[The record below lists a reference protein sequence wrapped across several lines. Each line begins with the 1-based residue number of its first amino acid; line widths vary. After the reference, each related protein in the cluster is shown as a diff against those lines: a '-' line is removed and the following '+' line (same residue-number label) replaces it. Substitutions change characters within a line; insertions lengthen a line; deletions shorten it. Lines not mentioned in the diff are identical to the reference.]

1 MEGKMIARLQDTT
14 GESTTCS
21 EPRCG
26 RRTFREDLSK
36 DLNAGADS
44 QRMKRT
50 GQIEKEVE
58 IILTRSLLKT
68 KGMVMRAV
76 RCKEKT
82 KRSWTSGQLKHEAEG
97 NGSWSEIGRQGLEFG
112 EPFMSCQ
119 GAWALR
125 CQHWRA
131 AGGFKQILD
140 LHLLDHSQAEGAHV
154 SGLLLWFGYD
164 MAGPH

>member
-1 MEGKMIARLQDTT
+1 MIARIQDTP
-14 GESTTCS
+14 GESKTWS

-26 RRTFREDLSK
+26 RTTFREDLSE
-36 DLNAGADS
+36 DLNARADS

-76 RCKEKT
+76 HCKEKT
-82 KRSWTSGQLKHEAEG
+82 KRSWTSGQLKHEAKS
-97 NGSWSEIGRQGLEFG
+97 NGSWSKIDRQGLEFG
-112 EPFMSCQ
+112 EPFTSCQ
-119 GAWALR
+119 EVWALCCR
-125 CQHWRA
+125 HWRA

-140 LHLLDHSQAEGAHV
+140 LHLLDHSQGEGAHV
-154 SGLLLWFGYD
+154 
-164 MAGPH
+164 MGPFLNMSTPK